1 MSEENK
7 VPSVWD
13 MQIEMNK
20 MVNDRV
26 DLLVKWNQE
35 LTTIVRE
42 LSERVI
48 ALDGGCNCKA
58 GEM

>member
-1 MSEENK
+1 MSEDK

-35 LTTIVRE
+35 LTEIVKT
-42 LSERVI
+42 LSARVI
-48 ALDGGCNCKA
+48 ALEGGCGCKA

>member
-1 MSEENK
+1 MSEDK
-7 VPSVWD
+7 KPSVWD
-13 MQIEMNK
+13 MQIEMNQ

-35 LTTIVRE
+35 LTEIVKL
-42 LSERVI
+42 LSERVG
-48 ALDGGCNCKA
+48 ALEGDCGCKA